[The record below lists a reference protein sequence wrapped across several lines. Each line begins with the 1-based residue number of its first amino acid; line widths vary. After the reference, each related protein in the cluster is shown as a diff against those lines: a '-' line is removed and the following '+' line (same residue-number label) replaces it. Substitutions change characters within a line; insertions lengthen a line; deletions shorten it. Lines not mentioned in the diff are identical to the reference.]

1 MKIGYKIILGS
12 LLLGASFNPS
22 NKVFNR
28 YKEFKRN
35 QMEETTKLLGSF
47 KTRPDNFF
55 TNSSYEAQVKSY
67 MEKNIQ
73 NIELDLTAPDEPL
86 KVEQSTSVA
95 FDLESTGSSINSSP
109 TGINEPTNTAP
120 TVKTETNIAKKV
132 DTAKVVAKEPEKK
145 EPEKKIVIE
154 GTKVQDKKV
163 DDLEYYVQ
171 LGVFNSQENATNLLK
186 KVGGSFVL
194 VKSPVN
200 DNQYIVR
207 SNPGT
212 KEEMEKL
219 KQSVKQKDSSI
230 NPMIR
235 VW

>member
-12 LLLGASFNPS
+12 LLLGASFNPG
-22 NKVFNR
+22 NKVLNR
-28 YKEFKRN
+28 YKEFKKN

-67 MEKNIQ
+67 MEKNIK

-86 KVEQSTSVA
+86 KVEQSTTTVA
-95 FDLESTGSSINSSP
+95 FDLESTGSSISSSP
-109 TGINEPTNTAP
+109 SSISETVSTPA
-120 TVKTETNIAKKV
+120 VKTETNIAKKV
-132 DTAKVVAKEPEKK
+132 NTTKVVAKEPEKK

-163 DDLEYYVQ
+163 DDLEYYIQ

-219 KQSVKQKDSSI
+219 KQNVKQKDSSI

>member
-12 LLLGASFNPS
+12 LLLGVSFSPS
-22 NKVFNR
+22 NKILNR

-35 QMEETTKLLGSF
+35 QMEETTKLLESF

-55 TNSSYEAQVKSY
+55 TNSAYEAQVKSY

-95 FDLESTGSSINSSP
+95 FELESTGSSISSSP
-109 TGINEPTNTAP
+109 SSISETVSTP
-120 TVKTETNIAKKV
+120 TVKTETNIAKKE
-132 DTAKVVAKEPEKK
+132 DTKKVVAKEPEKK

-186 KVGGSFVL
+186 KVGGSFLL

-200 DNQYIVR
+200 ENQYIVR

-219 KQSVKQKDSSI
+219 KQTVKQKDSSI
-230 NPMIR
+230 SPMIR

>member
-12 LLLGASFNPS
+12 ILLGASFTPS
-22 NKVFNR
+22 KAIVNR
-28 YKEFKRN
+28 YKDFKRN
-35 QMEETTKLLGSF
+35 QVEETTKLLGSF
-47 KTRPDNFF
+47 RTRPENFYA
-55 TNSSYEAQVKSY
+55 NSSYEAQVKTFI
-67 MEKNIQ
+67 EKNIQ
-73 NIELDLTAPDEPL
+73 NVELDLTAPDEPL
-86 KVEQSTSVA
+86 KVEQITVSALSLEITGSAISTSSSGVENNAPVA
-95 FDLESTGSSINSSP
+95 PVKNEVNVPKKESN
-109 TGINEPTNTAP
+109 
-120 TVKTETNIAKKV
+120 AKLV
-132 DTAKVVAKEPEKK
+132 TKEPEKK

-154 GTKVQDKKV
+154 GTKVQEKKV
-163 DDLEYYVQ
+163 DNLEYYIQ

-200 DNQYIVR
+200 ENQYIVR

-230 NPMIR
+230 SPMIR

>member
-12 LLLGASFNPS
+12 LLIGVSFSPS
-22 NKVFNR
+22 KNVINK

-35 QMEETTKLLGSF
+35 QMEETRKLLGSF
-47 KTRPDNFF
+47 KTRPNNFF

-86 KVEQSTSVA
+86 KIEQSTSVA
-95 FDLESTGSSINSSP
+95 FDLESTSSSINSSP
-109 TGINEPTNTAP
+109 SSIIEPVNTP
-120 TVKTETNIAKKV
+120 TVKTETNITKKV
-132 DTAKVVAKEPEKK
+132 DNSKIVDKQPEKK
-145 EPEKKIVIE
+145 EPEKKVVIE

-163 DDLEYYVQ
+163 DDFEYYVQ
-171 LGVFNSQENATNLLK
+171 LGVFNSQENANNLLK

-194 VKSPVN
+194 VKSSVN
-200 DNQYIVR
+200 ANQYIVR

-219 KQSVKQKDSSI
+219 KQTVKQKDSSI

>member
-12 LLLGASFNPS
+12 LLLGASFNPG

-55 TNSSYEAQVKSY
+55 TNSSYEAHVKSY
-67 MEKNIQ
+67 MEKNIK

-86 KVEQSTSVA
+86 KVEQSTAVA
-95 FDLESTGSSINSSP
+95 FDLESTGSSISSSP
-109 TGINEPTNTAP
+109 SSIIETVNTTTKAETNTA
-120 TVKTETNIAKKV
+120 KKEET
-132 DTAKVVAKEPEKK
+132 TKVVTKEPVKK

-163 DDLEYYVQ
+163 DDLEYYIQ